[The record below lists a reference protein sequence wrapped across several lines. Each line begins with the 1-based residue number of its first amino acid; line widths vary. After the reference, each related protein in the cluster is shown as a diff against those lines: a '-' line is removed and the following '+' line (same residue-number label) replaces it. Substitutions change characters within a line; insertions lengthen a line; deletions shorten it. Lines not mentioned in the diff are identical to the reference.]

1 MRVILMLA
9 HVSIRA
15 PRAEGDSMQ
24 IAKEIGVQQF
34 QSTPK

>member
-1 MRVILMLA
+1 MFQSALPAR
-9 HVSIRA
+9 
-15 PRAEGDSMQ
+15 EGDSMQ